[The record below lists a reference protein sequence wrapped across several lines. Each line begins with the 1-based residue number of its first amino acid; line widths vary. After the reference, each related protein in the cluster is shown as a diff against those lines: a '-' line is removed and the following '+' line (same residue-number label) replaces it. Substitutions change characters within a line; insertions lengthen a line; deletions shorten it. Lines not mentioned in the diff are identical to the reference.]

1 MLTSLKIAVATAT
14 LACGSL
20 VAAAPA
26 HAATV
31 PECTS
36 YVKITQPNST
46 FYAYKPAHQGSTT
59 CWLNRGSQGAGVWAL
74 QRNLKYCYGQ
84 SIATDGSFG
93 PATEQALKNAQA
105 RHGLV
110 PDGEYGP
117 LTRANLI
124 LFYTIPS
131 GRAGGC

>member
-1 MLTSLKIAVATAT
+1 MLSSLKIAVATAT

-46 FYAYKPAHQGSTT
+46 FYALWKS
-59 CWLNRGSQGAGVWAL
+59 VWVRL
-74 QRNLKYCYGQ
+74 TPNVPLGGRP
-84 SIATDGSFG
+84 SSATG
-93 PATEQALKNAQA
+93 PPPPMLTAAVASLEPMAF
-105 RHGLV
+105 
-110 PDGEYGP
+110 PDV
-117 LTRANLI
+117 RV
-124 LFYTIPS
+124 
-131 GRAGGC
+131 